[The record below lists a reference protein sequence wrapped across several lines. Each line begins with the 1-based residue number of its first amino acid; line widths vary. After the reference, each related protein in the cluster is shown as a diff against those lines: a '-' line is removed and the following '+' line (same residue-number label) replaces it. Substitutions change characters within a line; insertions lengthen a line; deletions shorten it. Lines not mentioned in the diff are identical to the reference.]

1 MAFETESERDVTKAT
16 SLDDFLVENKEATH
30 MLRMRGSAMAHAGI
44 LDGDLVLVERGA
56 DASAKDIVAV
66 VADGKYLIRR
76 LRDIAAQT
84 GPARADRQ
92 KVQVEGV
99 VRAVIRKY

>member
-1 MAFETESERDVTKAT
+1 MAFETESEREISKAA
-16 SLDDFLVENKEATH
+16 SLDDFLVENREATH

-56 DASAKDIVAV
+56 EASAADIVVA

-76 LRDIAAQT
+76 LSDLAAL
-84 GPARADRQ
+84 AREAC
-92 KVQVEGV
+92 VVEGV
-99 VRAVIRKY
+99 VKAVIRKY